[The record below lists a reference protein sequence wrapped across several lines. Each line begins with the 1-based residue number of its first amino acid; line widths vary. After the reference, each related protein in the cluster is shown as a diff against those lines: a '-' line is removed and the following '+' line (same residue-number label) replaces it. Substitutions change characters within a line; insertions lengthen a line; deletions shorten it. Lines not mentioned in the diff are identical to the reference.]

1 MLILECLYSHS
12 VSCKVRPHPGITT
25 QTLYEPG
32 SQRTRT
38 TRKGALANGASTIQ
52 LCHRGDRACWSCTSD
67 FSKKIFVQF
76 FSKLRENVC
85 VCVWERER
93 EKYLNFFM
101 LATNPSSKKSTACQQ
116 STFVGYIWPTRCQF
130 FTSTIKRLPPQPK
143 HLCILSPQSWIS

>member
-85 VCVWERER
+85 VCVCERER
-93 EKYLNFFM
+93 ERNISIFLCWQPIQAQRKALHANKAHLWATFGPQDANF
-101 LATNPSSKKSTACQQ
+101 
-116 STFVGYIWPTRCQF
+116 
-130 FTSTIKRLPPQPK
+130 
-143 HLCILSPQSWIS
+143 SPLQ